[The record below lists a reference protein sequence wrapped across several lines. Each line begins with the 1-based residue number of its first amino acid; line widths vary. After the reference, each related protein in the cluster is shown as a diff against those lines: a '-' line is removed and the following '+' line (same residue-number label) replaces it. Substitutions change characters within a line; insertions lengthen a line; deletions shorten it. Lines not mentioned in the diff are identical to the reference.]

1 MMEAGREMDAL
12 VAELMGWESQ
22 YIEYGGSAGE
32 YVWVLP
38 DGKWQHEPDV
48 PEYSTD
54 IAAAWLVV
62 EKFLPH
68 FRIECFEDSV
78 NTDEK
83 GWHCDI
89 WTVRGHA
96 CAEGCDT
103 APLAI
108 CRAALKAI
116 EEEA

>member
-1 MMEAGREMDAL
+1 MDIDKMEAGREMDAL
-12 VAELMGWESQ
+12 
-22 YIEYGGSAGE
+22 IEE
-32 YVWVLP
+32 RLRFVRMETP
-38 DGKWQHEPDV
+38 EP
-48 PEYSTD
+48 YSTD
-54 IAAAWLVV
+54 ISAAWLVV

-78 NTDEK
+78 NTDEE

-89 WTVRGHA
+89 WTVKGHA

-108 CRAALKAI
+108 CRAALKAV
-116 EEEA
+116 ER